1 MAVSAID
8 RWWTYYTF
16 TNLRL
21 RWIFRW
27 LTTWNVD
34 VLESIECEL
43 VGEWWILWLTKRN
56 VDVLR
61 SIQYELVGVNLRD
74 SLIFIILSDE
84 LTTRYTV
91 LLILSTLLLLE
102 LTELQRIE
110 RLQMFLQLRT
120 AIGGTGDEHACKG
133 QGVLQTKDLRDK
145 QQT

>member
-1 MAVSAID
+1 M
-8 RWWTYYTF
+8 
-16 TNLRL
+16 
-21 RWIFRW
+21 
-27 LTTWNVD
+27 
-34 VLESIECEL
+34 
-43 VGEWWILWLTKRN
+43 
-56 VDVLR
+56 
-61 SIQYELVGVNLRD
+61 NLRD

-120 AIGGTGDEHACKG
+120 AIGSTGDEHGCKG
-133 QGVLQTKDLRDK
+133 QGVLQTKDLVTK